1 MLITYLI
8 NHLLLLYGAKLI
20 NLNDIIEYHSFDIH
34 VYTVKSFRYVDM
46 YDALVKYFNPIRNTY
61 FTNKTAS
68 DKTINQIPVTDS
80 AICIETVNVEQK
92 IDFHI

>member
-1 MLITYLI
+1 
-8 NHLLLLYGAKLI
+8 
-20 NLNDIIEYHSFDIH
+20 
-34 VYTVKSFRYVDM
+34 M

-68 DKTINQIPVTDS
+68 DKTINQIPVTVS

-92 IDFHI
+92 IYFHLVFQKKVYCLPWPVQLLNS